1 VGCLGLVSLAAG
13 LAATIISLEGRE
25 IPPFIAGL
33 GTSAVSV
40 LGTLAIAFYRPSGGS
55 TAAGDTEP
63 DGSRIVEK

>member
-13 LAATIISLEGRE
+13 LAATVISLEGRE

-55 TAAGDTEP
+55 TAAGDSE
-63 DGSRIVEK
+63 REEHQFVEK